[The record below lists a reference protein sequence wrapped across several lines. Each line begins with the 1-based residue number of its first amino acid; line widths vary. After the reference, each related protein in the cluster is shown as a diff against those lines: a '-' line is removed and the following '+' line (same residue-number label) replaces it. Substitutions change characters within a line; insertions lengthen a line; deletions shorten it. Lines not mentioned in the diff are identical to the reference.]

1 MIKNKKILIT
11 GSKGFIG
18 KNLNDYFKKKNKIY
32 KTIYLD
38 QNILKKNNLPKN
50 KKLNKFDINPD
61 IIFHC
66 AGPSSVSESFKNP
79 KLDFKKNYLTT
90 KYLLKEFINNKKKPL
105 IYIFSAAAV
114 YGKSKRKLKPISP
127 YGKNKLK
134 VEKLCKYYSKKY
146 KFEFIIMRLFS
157 VYGKGLKKQFFWDIC
172 NKLINRSFEFYGT
185 GNEQRSWLHINDLIQ
200 AIEKLYIKRN
210 KLVTLD
216 IGALK
221 PMKNR
226 YIVNLFIKKNKL
238 KIIPK
243 FNFKTREGDPK
254 NLISNNKKIF
264 TYNWFPKVKIETGIN
279 EYVKWFNKY
288 YK

>member
-1 MIKNKKILIT
+1 MITNKKILIT

-18 KNLNDYFKKKNKIY
+18 KNLNSYFKKKNKIY
-32 KTIYLD
+32 KTFYID
-38 QNILKKNNLPKN
+38 QNISKKNNLFKS
-50 KKLNKFDINPD
+50 KKLNIYPD

-79 KLDFKKNYLTT
+79 ELDFKKNYLTT
-90 KYLLKEFINNKKKPL
+90 KYLLKEFVNHKKKPL
-105 IYIFSAAAV
+105 IYIFSSAAV
-114 YGKSKRKLKPISP
+114 YGNSKRKLNPISP

-157 VYGKGLKKQFFWDIC
+157 VYGKGLNKQFFWDIC
-172 NKLINRSFEFYGT
+172 NKLVNRCFDFYGT
-185 GNEQRSWLHINDLIQ
+185 GNETRSWLHITDLIQ
-200 AIEKLYIKRN
+200 AIEKLYVKKN

-221 PMKNR
+221 PVKNR
-226 YIVNLFIKKNKL
+226 YIVNLFLKKNKL
-238 KIIPK
+238 KISPK
-243 FNFKTREGDPK
+243 FNFKNRKGDPK

-264 TYNWFPKVKIETGIN
+264 RYDWFPKIKIEKGVN
-279 EYVKWFNKY
+279 EYVQWFNKH